1 MFCFVTVFF
10 MSVLLWFRSR
20 LQLCMFKEQGIW
32 VSGTPAQVRGSN
44 WGREREKERKKG
56 RGR

>member
-44 WGREREKERKKG
+44 
-56 RGR
+56 